1 MIPRLSINRTHFSRA
16 FWSILFENS
25 AFINDGVREAI
36 QEENHLLEGGRDAS
50 DFNTGSIS
58 YSSSLC
64 IASAAAYFKPKCVA
78 EVGTFIGRSAFS
90 LLKGAQLSGG
100 GLPTIYSCDFSND
113 IPLAF
118 TLAENV
124 IRHPKA
130 SSTDMF
136 AALVKEQIY
145 PDLYFI
151 DGRLQQEDAE
161 LLMKMEAGD
170 AIFLI
175 DDFVGTE
182 KGVANAFFLQQLF
195 PESFLM
201 AYPVEADFISNFQVY
216 DTPVIAAMIPT
227 KRVNF
232 SN

>member
-36 QEENHLLEGGRDAS
+36 QEENQLLEGGRDAS

-113 IPLAF
+113 IADIHFIVRTVHVMFPIWNRTRALMSTGIHYKMAF
-118 TLAENV
+118 QT
-124 IRHPKA
+124 PKF
-130 SSTDMF
+130 SVYF
-136 AALVKEQIY
+136 AAYVLVG
-145 PDLYFI
+145 
-151 DGRLQQEDAE
+151 GR
-161 LLMKMEAGD
+161 
-170 AIFLI
+170 
-175 DDFVGTE
+175 
-182 KGVANAFFLQQLF
+182 
-195 PESFLM
+195 
-201 AYPVEADFISNFQVY
+201 
-216 DTPVIAAMIPT
+216 
-227 KRVNF
+227 
-232 SN
+232 